1 MKRILLIALMCSLGT
16 LTAAAQGGGHPQA
29 NPAPGQ
35 QPAPQPPPTLAT
47 WLKNYYTTS
56 RNYLAKSA
64 EKMPEENYGMR
75 PGPQTEVRTFG
86 QIIGHVANANFLFC
100 SLAKGEKDPATT
112 DYEKAATKADL
123 VKGLNDAFAYCD
135 AVYNALTDA
144 SLMETVTITG
154 ANGRQAQ
161 FVRAARLIQNVAHN
175 NEHYG
180 NLVTYFRIKS
190 IVPPSSE
197 PR

>member
-1 MKRILLIALMCSLGT
+1 MKIVAGLLLFVVMAFSA
-16 LTAAAQGGGHPQA
+16 TAQSRPNGQSPQA
-29 NPAPGQ
+29 PPAP
-35 QPAPQPPPTLAT
+35 ALSA
-47 WLKNYYTTS
+47 WVLNYYMAS

-75 PGPQTEVRTFG
+75 PGPQQEVRTFG
-86 QIIGHVANANFLFC
+86 QILGHLANSNFFFC
-100 SLAKGEKDPATT
+100 STAKGEKNPSSTN
-112 DYEKAATKADL
+112 YEKVATKADL

-135 AVYNALTDA
+135 AVYKSQSDT
-144 SLMETVTITG
+144 SLMETVTTAG
-154 ANGRQAQ
+154 ANNRQVQ
-161 FVRAARLIQNVAHN
+161 FIRITRLMQNVAHN

-197 PR
+197 RQ